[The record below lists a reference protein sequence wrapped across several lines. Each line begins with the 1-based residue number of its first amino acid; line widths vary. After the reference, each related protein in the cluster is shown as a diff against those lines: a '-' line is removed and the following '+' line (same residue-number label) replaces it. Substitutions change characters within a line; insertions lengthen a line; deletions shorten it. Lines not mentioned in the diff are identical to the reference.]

1 MESKSEY
8 FEQPIQKVAGW
19 IVRERIMRKRI
30 LGGEDLAYR
39 LRILGERI
47 WRIG

>member
-19 IVRERIMRKRI
+19 IIRKRI

-39 LRILGERI
+39 LRILGEG
-47 WRIG
+47 IGSAIGQG

>member
-19 IVRERIMRKRI
+19 IIRKRI
-30 LGGEDLAYR
+30 LGK
-39 LRILGERI
+39 RILGERI